1 MNKVTYNNDQLRVG
15 QFYKNKTDSQL
26 YLATQLTHKDGST
39 QYVLA
44 CIDDGNIWENPTEDI
59 GDIFGSKYH
68 FGSTD
73 FELIVG
79 TFTITTD
86 GN

>member
-1 MNKVTYNNDQLRVG
+1 MNKVTYNNDHLRVG

-26 YLATQLTHKDGST
+26 YLATQLTYKDGST
-39 QYVLA
+39 QYVLV
-44 CIDDGNIWENPTEDI
+44 CLEDGNIWEHPTENLEN
-59 GDIFGSKYH
+59 IFSSIDT
-68 FGSTD
+68 FDSMQ